1 MKTFSQ
7 AILTTLALILG
18 STDSNADWLRLL
30 GPNGTGKAPEG
41 SKPPLKWSNSEN
53 LAWKTDLPGAGASS
67 PIIVGGKVFVT
78 CYLGVDAGIEK
89 LKRHLVCIEK
99 ASGKIMWDKS
109 VPAVMPEDEFSG
121 FLATEHGYASN
132 TPASD
137 GERIYVFFGK
147 TGALAFD
154 LDGNQLWQT
163 GLGTRSNSRR
173 WGSAASV
180 MLTKDH
186 VVVNAL
192 DEGSAV
198 FGLEKATGKIAWKA
212 PAEGLELAYST
223 PVLVKNGAEE
233 DLVLA
238 VPQEIWGMNPTNGKL
253 RWYATHELPG
263 NVSPGVVIGDA
274 SDIFVFGGY
283 PRTGSAAIKLG
294 GRNDITSSIRWTSNN
309 SSYVPTPVFHQGHL
323 YVINDKGMAL
333 CMEAA
338 TGKVVFEE
346 RVMEST
352 GGGRRGG
359 GKPFYASPVL
369 ADGKLYCVSRTNGT
383 FVMAAAPKYEI
394 LARNVIDLDDSQ
406 FNASPAVDGN
416 QLFIR
421 SNKALYCIGQ

>member
-7 AILTTLALILG
+7 AVLTITLALILG
-18 STDSNADWLRLL
+18 TTESKADWLRFL
-30 GPNGTGKAPEG
+30 GPNGTGTAPAG

-78 CYLGVDAGIEK
+78 CYSGVDAGIEK

-99 ASGKIMWDKS
+99 ASGTSLWDKS
-109 VPAVMPEDEFSG
+109 VPTVMPEDEFSG

-137 GERIYVFFGK
+137 GERVYVFFGK

-154 LDGNQLWQT
+154 LEGNQLWQT
-163 GLGTRSNSRR
+163 NLGTRSNSRR

-180 MLTKDH
+180 MLTKDR

-223 PVLVKNGAEE
+223 PVLVKNGSEE

-238 VPQEIWGMNPTNGKL
+238 VPQEIWGMNPANGKL

-263 NVSPGVVIGDA
+263 NVSPGVVIGNDA
-274 SDIFVFGGY
+274 DVFVFGGY

-309 SSYVPTPVFHQGHL
+309 SSYVPTPIFHQGHL

-338 TGKVVFEE
+338 TGRVVF
-346 RVMEST
+346 
-352 GGGRRGG
+352 
-359 GKPFYASPVL
+359 
-369 ADGKLYCVSRTNGT
+369 
-383 FVMAAAPKYEI
+383 
-394 LARNVIDLDDSQ
+394 
-406 FNASPAVDGN
+406 
-416 QLFIR
+416 
-421 SNKALYCIGQ
+421 